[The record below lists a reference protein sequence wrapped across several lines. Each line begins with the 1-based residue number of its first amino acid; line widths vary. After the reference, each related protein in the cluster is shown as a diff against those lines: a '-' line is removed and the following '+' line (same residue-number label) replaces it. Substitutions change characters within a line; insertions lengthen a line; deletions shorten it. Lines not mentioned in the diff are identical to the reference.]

1 MKNSSLG
8 VGIHNLGFPI
18 NRFKRFAEGG
28 PSVGG
33 DTGGQGPGG
42 LGAGGG
48 FGMGSGG
55 FGPSGGGPQSAVEA
69 DAASRAA
76 RAGAAHA
83 AAQAAAQAASAP
95 ASPSTSALFSGDP
108 DFGQALDARSDLF
121 GGYQDSGIV
130 DVQAPELSFP
140 LGTIDLMRQIKEQ
153 QDFDVQV
160 KEQAFLDFQEG
171 TINQRDLANILS
183 QQHGKF
189 GIGVGFNNA
198 ADLGAKT
205 ADDAGLLTGDK
216 FDAKT
221 ATDAQK
227 INRMADRLAE
237 HEANQAKQDLFSAQ
251 GVASFFGD
259 AFSAGKKG
267 LFGMLDL
274 PGFFG
279 GAFNR
284 SPREQGGR

>member
-33 DTGGQGPGG
+33 DTRGEGPGG

-55 FGPSGGGPQSAVEA
+55 FGPSGGGTQ
-69 DAASRAA
+69 
-76 RAGAAHA
+76 
-83 AAQAAAQAASAP
+83 
-95 ASPSTSALFSGDP
+95 SGDP

-160 KEQAFLDFQEG
+160 KEQAIRDYQEG

-198 ADLGAKT
+198 SDLGAKT